1 MQRISFGGFFS
12 LGGGF
17 MGSSNPT
24 HTVFSA
30 SISHLN
36 VERLFGEELH
46 IGPMALNPPIEY

>member
-12 LGGGF
+12 LGGG
-17 MGSSNPT
+17 SNPT